1 VVRMAPVALSLLGT
15 GLRGDTVAF
24 MGWFGPRGLA
34 SVVFTLVAV
43 ETMNASGAAFDAVVE
58 VATWTIL
65 LSVMA
70 HGLSAGSLARAY
82 GRRMHD
88 AGDHAPELSDAPE
101 PRVRR
106 RHLGK

>member
-1 VVRMAPVALSLLGT
+1 
-15 GLRGDTVAF
+15 

-43 ETMNASGAAFDAVVE
+43 ETLNASGAAFDAVLE

-70 HGLSAGSLARAY
+70 HGLSAGPLARAY
-82 GRRMHD
+82 GRRIQD
-88 AGDHAPELSDAPE
+88 VGATYRSC
-101 PRVRR
+101 R
-106 RHLGK
+106 RHPNLACGGVTLERGDDGTERR